1 MDTKK
6 YIKLCNDMFFCGAG
20 ASATL
25 KNLSGEDVFSY
36 FEVILTLFNASHKLI
51 DEDELL
57 KALKELE
64 PEMRERIQKANEENI
79 KEWSKKNENTSNAR

>member
-6 YIKLCNDMFFCGAG
+6 YIKLCNDMFFCGAES
-20 ASATL
+20 AATL
-25 KNLSGEDVFSY
+25 KNMILSGGDVFSF
-36 FEVILTLFNASHKLI
+36 FEVSLALINARHKAI
-51 DEDELL
+51 DEAELL

-79 KEWSKKNENTSNAR
+79 KEFNEKLN